1 MTKRKY
7 RKISSGDKILIQTSI
22 IYIERCCNCGLV
34 HYMTHKV
41 ISPTEVEKVYYLSLQ
56 EANDDIIN
64 RRKEEV
70 HKWSANLLEKLRK
83 L

>member
-1 MTKRKY
+1 MTY
-7 RKISSGDKILIQTSI
+7 
-22 IYIERCCNCGLV
+22 
-34 HYMTHKV
+34 KV